1 MNIVKEALQKQL
13 NELQKEVAQI
23 EQKHDEILSNSTHE
37 LVDKLDESFKDFN
50 IKVSSTEIIFNLAG
64 SHWSKF
70 RVTRQ
75 ENYSSKEKEYKYAP
89 AELSMNS
96 MSTDKDSD
104 LKVLIC
110 IGKLAEQKLNST
122 AIWNDLRVMMDS
134 RSLMY
139 KEDISEKRS
148 MIWKLEDE
156 IRKIENE
163 ERENSFKKVFD
174 KGNFKLSKETV
185 FYYGAGK
192 WDRVYSKE
200 FIWEK
205 NEGKKTY
212 SVWYTREMRT
222 NQRWDEQGNDL
233 EPVYGYTKQ
242 LASGRVRVA
251 DIESFVR
258 NVANS
263 KDLITE

>member
-23 EQKHDEILSNSTHE
+23 EQKHDELLSNSTHE
-37 LVDKLDESFKDFN
+37 LVDRLDESFKEFKIDVTTTDITFRLD
-50 IKVSSTEIIFNLAG
+50 SG
-64 SHWSKF
+64 WDKF
-70 RVTRQ
+70 RVTRR

-89 AELSMNS
+89 AELSMSS

-104 LKVLIC
+104 LKILIC

-139 KEDISEKRS
+139 KEDISEKRN
-148 MIWKLEDE
+148 MCWKLEAE
-156 IRKIENE
+156 IKRIENE
-163 ERENSFKKVFD
+163 EREDNFKRIFD
-174 KGNFKLSKETV
+174 KGTFKLENETV

-192 WDRVYSKE
+192 WDRVFSKE
-200 FIWEK
+200 FIWQK

-212 SVWYTREMRT
+212 SVWYMREIRT
-222 NQRWDEQGNDL
+222 NPGYDEQGNSL
-233 EPVYGYTKQ
+233 EPVYENTKH
-242 LASGRVRVA
+242 LASERVRVA
-251 DIESFVR
+251 DLESFVR
-258 NVANS
+258 NVTNS